1 MFQQEMVQ
9 QDFGSVGDG
18 FASLAGYGRESS
30 LLLVAR
36 QEARAV
42 VARAREDANIEAQQG
57 VLAQADEA
65 LVMG

>member
-9 QDFGSVGDG
+9 QDFGSVRDE
-18 FASLAGYGRESS
+18 FASLAGYGCESS

-42 VARAREDANIEAQQG
+42 VARAREDAAIEAQQG